1 MKYFI
6 FDTTTGEI
14 NRVLICDEDAL
25 SSNIG
30 VSEESVVASVA
41 GNDTTHYIELGSPVT
56 ITEKIEFNITQDV
69 DTLSGSPL
77 GYVTFTGIPENTD
90 VIFDGDDVTEYVD
103 GSPRSIELTTD
114 EIGQHTV
121 IFTNI
126 EYITESFIFTVE

>member
-14 NRVLICDEDAL
+14 NRVLICDETAL

-30 VSEESVVASVA
+30 VSEESVVASVE

-90 VIFDGDDVTEYVD
+90 VTFDGDDVTEYVD

-114 EIGQHTV
+114 EMGQHTV